1 MYILAAAD
9 IGKYMSTGKISIKA
23 LLFGIFTLIL
33 VGELNAEESAGT
45 ALEESNLKK
54 ALYCMDTL
62 ENRPDLEPLHRIDI
76 LRNECYSENFIEH
89 APNIEDG
96 RDALLSLFASRYK
109 KYPELSMSIKRTAS
123 EGDLVWLHLHVK
135 HTPDS
140 LGGAGIHIFRMK
152 KGKIVEHWGVGQPVP
167 KEPKNNNTMF

>member
-1 MYILAAAD
+1 
-9 IGKYMSTGKISIKA
+9 MSTGKFLNKA
-23 LLFGIFTLIL
+23 LVLSIFTLIV
-33 VGELNAEESAGT
+33 VGELNAKESAGS
-45 ALEESNLKK
+45 ALEKSNLKK

-62 ENRPDLEPLHRIDI
+62 ENRPDLEPSERIDI

-89 APNIEDG
+89 APNIKDG

-123 EGDLVWLHLHVK
+123 DGDLVWLHLHVK

-140 LGGAGIHIFRMK
+140 LGGAAIQIFRMK
-152 KGKIVEHWGVGQPVP
+152 EGKIIEHWGVGQPVP
-167 KEPKNNNTMF
+167 KESKNNNTMF